1 VHLRVARSYD
11 HLSFYCF
18 HSLLHSPF
26 VTMNQEALIL
36 CVEALVGLGVLEIE
50 NKAQP
55 VSVII

>member
-1 VHLRVARSYD
+1 
-11 HLSFYCF
+11 
-18 HSLLHSPF
+18 
-26 VTMNQEALIL
+26 MKQEALIL